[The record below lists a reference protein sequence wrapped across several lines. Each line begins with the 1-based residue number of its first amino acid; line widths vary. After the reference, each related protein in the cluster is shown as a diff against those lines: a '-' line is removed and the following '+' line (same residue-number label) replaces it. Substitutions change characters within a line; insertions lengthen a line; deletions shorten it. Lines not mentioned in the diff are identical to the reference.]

1 MSRYSMIRAKS
12 KTERSHAD
20 WSPRWSHSFACPV
33 GKVPRA
39 GHFVGLWVGLWLCGF
54 VGLWLCGVVG
64 LLWWGC
70 GVVVVAGL
78 WGCGVLVVVVG
89 LWGCG
94 CGVNK
99 KTRFPLENTQVPHL
113 YSAGCPPRILSTKTT
128 YQQRKS
134 CWTR

>member
-1 MSRYSMIRAKS
+1 MALR
-12 KTERSHAD
+12 
-20 WSPRWSHSFACPV
+20 
-33 GKVPRA
+33 
-39 GHFVGLWVGLWLCGF
+39 LCGF
-54 VGLWLCGVVG
+54 VALWGCGVVVVG
-64 LLWWGC
+64 LWGC
-70 GVVVVAGL
+70 EVVVVAGL
-78 WGCGVLVVVVG
+78 WGFGCGCGVVG